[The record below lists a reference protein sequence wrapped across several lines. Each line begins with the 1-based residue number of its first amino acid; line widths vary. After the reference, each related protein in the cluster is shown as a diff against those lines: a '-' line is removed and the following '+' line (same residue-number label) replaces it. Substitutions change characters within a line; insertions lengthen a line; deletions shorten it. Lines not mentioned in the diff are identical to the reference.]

1 MLIFMNISFSILIL
15 FLILILVAH
24 AISLAYVLI
33 DISKSEFKNPRDKI
47 TWFTI
52 VVLAP
57 LIGITLYLNMGKS
70 LKIKKMQ

>member
-1 MLIFMNISFSILIL
+1 MLILLNISFSILIL
-15 FLILILVAH
+15 FVILILVAH

-47 TWFTI
+47 FWTTI
-52 VVLAP
+52 VVMAP

-70 LKIKKMQ
+70 QKIKKMQ